1 MPTPTDET
9 PRPHDADP
17 GLAAR
22 CAPVAL
28 LLVDVDG
35 VLTDGVIA
43 LDDRGVE
50 TKHFHVRDG
59 SAFALW
65 RKAGKRAAILSGRW
79 APLVD
84 RRAAELGIAPVIQ
97 GAAEKAGPFRAL
109 IADLGLDARQVCY
122 MGDDL
127 ADLPVLGSVGLAAC
141 PADAAPE
148 VRRVARFVTRADG
161 GRGAVREVVEM
172 VLKNQGVWDRLLEP
186 FLTPA
191 LVADGRSL

>member
-1 MPTPTDET
+1 MASPPD
-9 PRPHDADP
+9 
-17 GLAAR
+17 LAAR
-22 CAPVAL
+22 CGPVEL

-43 LDDRGVE
+43 IDDHGVE

-59 SAFALW
+59 SGLNLW

-97 GAAEKAGPFRAL
+97 GVPHKGEPFRAL
-109 IADLGLDARQVCY
+109 IKELGLDASQVCY
-122 MGDDL
+122 VGDDL
-127 ADLPVLGSVGLAAC
+127 ADLPVLGAVGLAAC

-148 VRRVARFVTRADG
+148 VIETAHLVTDAAG
-161 GRGAVREVVEM
+161 GRGAVREVVE
-172 VLKNQGVWDRLLEP
+172 VILKYQGVWDGLIARYRI
-186 FLTPA
+186 PA
-191 LVADGRSL
+191 

>member
-1 MPTPTDET
+1 MPTPPDTT
-9 PRPHDADP
+9 RPDDDD
-17 GLAAR
+17 LAAR
-22 CAPVAL
+22 CGPIAL

-43 LDDRGVE
+43 VDDRGVE

-97 GAAEKAGPFRAL
+97 GAAEKGGPFRAL

-127 ADLPVLGSVGLAAC
+127 ADLPVLTAVGLAAC
-141 PADAAPE
+141 PADAAAE
-148 VRRVARFVTRADG
+148 VRRAAHVVTAAPG
-161 GRGAVREVVEM
+161 GRGAVREVVELI
-172 VLKNQGVWDRLLEP
+172 LKHQGAWERLIASYLD
-186 FLTPA
+186 PA
-191 LVADGRSL
+191 PARRG